1 MKNIEFPPRIAVL
14 LAAYNGMRWLEEQLN
29 SIYKQVG
36 VDITLFISVDVS
48 SDGTEAYLREVAAAR
63 NNVIVLPDG
72 VKFGGAAKNFFHLI
86 RYVDFSQFDYIA
98 LSDQDDIW
106 MEDKLLH
113 AHQVIMERSVSA
125 YSGNV
130 LAFWQDGRELLI
142 DKAQKQKKYDFLFEA
157 AGPGCS
163 YVIKVSES
171 LLFKD
176 FLLKNWQSVNEF
188 SLHDWLVYAWFR
200 FNDYNWYIDKIPK
213 IHYRQHDA
221 NQVGANSGLK
231 AIISRLSLIRKGW
244 YREEILK
251 LVALLGDKENS
262 SRILQIK
269 NGRPTILFLLMNFSQ
284 MRRKSRDRWLLLLA
298 MIVRIY

>member
-1 MKNIEFPPRIAVL
+1 MNNIEFPPRVAVL

-29 SIYKQVG
+29 SIFEQVG
-36 VDITLFISVDVS
+36 VDVTLYISVDIS

-63 NNVIVLPDG
+63 SNVVVLPDG
-72 VKFGGAAKNFFHLI
+72 GKFGGAAKNFFHLI
-86 RYVDFSQFDYIA
+86 RHVDFSKFDYIA

-106 MEDKLLH
+106 MKDKLLH
-113 AHQVIMERSVSA
+113 AHQVIMARGVSA

-130 LAFWQDGRELLI
+130 LAFWQDGRKLLI
-142 DKAQKQKKYDFLFEA
+142 DKAQKQKKYDFFFEA

-176 FLLKNWQSVNEF
+176 FLLKNWQLANDF

-200 FNDYNWYIDKIPK
+200 FNGYSWYIDKVPK

-231 AIISRLSLIRKGW
+231 AIVSRLSLMHKGW
-244 YREEILK
+244 YRQEISK
-251 LVALLGDKENS
+251 LVTLLGEKEDNIKGIS
-262 SRILQIK
+262 IK
-269 NGRPTILFLLMNFSQ
+269 NGRPTTLFLLMNFSQ
-284 MRRKSRDRWLLLLA
+284 IRRKSRDQWLLLLA
-298 MIVRIY
+298 IIVRIY